1 MLISVKKKLGEIPG
15 LFLTP
20 GVLPKPN
27 AKCCS
32 CSLQPQ
38 ASPRA
43 SKEWQQPVLGNDG
56 QFRPVA
62 DVHKYI
68 DMPNETRY
76 LVVDGNLSGTG
87 VRDAVEGGYLTPSVI
102 GVSDGLG
109 DEIAAWQK
117 RYELAHFR
125 SYTDL
130 AEVDKLD
137 AEGLALRQKLSVEL
151 AQAKVQYFSSAKMR
165 LLLP

>member
-1 MLISVKKKLGEIPG
+1 
-15 LFLTP
+15 
-20 GVLPKPN
+20 
-27 AKCCS
+27 
-32 CSLQPQ
+32 
-38 ASPRA
+38 
-43 SKEWQQPVLGNDG
+43 
-56 QFRPVA
+56 
-62 DVHKYI
+62 
-68 DMPNETRY
+68 MPNETRY